1 MLCYNE
7 IKRGALDLDIRVLEY
22 FLAVAREQSITKAAE
37 ALHMTQP
44 PLSRALKDLEEELG
58 TQLLIR
64 GRRVELTEDGLLL
77 KQRAREIVEL
87 MEKTKD
93 AFHDG
98 GEDVAGD
105 VYIGCGETEGMRTV
119 ARTIHSI
126 RQAHPQIRFHLS
138 SGNSEDLTERL
149 DRGLFDFCALF
160 EPCDYAKYDHIRL
173 PGRDQWGVLMRR
185 DCLLAARKVI
195 HPEDLRNLPLI
206 ASSQS
211 IAHNELSG
219 WLGQDTKE
227 LNIVATYNLIYNAAL
242 LVAEGVGYMIC
253 LDRIVR
259 EPGEGLFCFRPL
271 EPRIETGL
279 DIVWKKY
286 HVFSRAAEVFLTK
299 LKQQISE
306 KDE

>member
-1 MLCYNE
+1 M
-7 IKRGALDLDIRVLEY
+7 DIRVLEY

-77 KQRAREIVEL
+77 KQRAREIIEL
-87 MEKTKD
+87 MEKTRD
-93 AFHDG
+93 AFRDS

-105 VYIGCGETEGMRTV
+105 VYVGCGETEGMRTV
-119 ARTIHSI
+119 ARVI
-126 RQAHPQIRFHLS
+126 RAVQQAHPQIRFHLS
-138 SGNSEDLTERL
+138 SGNSEDLAERL
-149 DRGLFDFCALF
+149 DQGYFDFCALF

-185 DCLLAARKVI
+185 DSPLAGREAI
-195 HPEDLRNLPLI
+195 HPEDLRDLPLI

-219 WLGQDTKE
+219 WLGRDTKE

-259 EPGEGLFCFRPL
+259 EPGEGIFCFRPL

-286 HVFSRAAEVFLTK
+286 SVFSRAAEVFLSE
-299 LKQQISE
+299 LKRQIVE
-306 KDE
+306 RGE